1 MKPEQM
7 RELLTFNRWADQ
19 RLLEAV
25 SALTPDQFTK
35 NLHSSFPSVR
45 DTLVHIAGVEWVW
58 LERAQ
63 SRSPER
69 IPDTQAIPDIGA
81 LRAYWN
87 DVWDKWQEYSK
98 KLTQE
103 QLDEFVAYKTF
114 SFGPGRDPRWQML
127 QHMVN
132 HGTYHRGQ
140 VTTMLR
146 QHGAKSVGTDLIVFY
161 RERAATAGA

>member
-7 RELLTFNRWADQ
+7 RELLTFNTWAD
-19 RLLEAV
+19 RRMIEAV
-25 SALTPDQFTK
+25 SALTPEQFTK
-35 NLHSSFPSVR
+35 DLHSSFPSVR

-58 LERAQ
+58 LERAWG
-63 SRSPER
+63 RSPER
-69 IPDTQAIPDIGA
+69 IPDTQAIQDIGA
-81 LRAYWN
+81 LRTYWD
-87 DVWDKWQEYSK
+87 DVANKWQEYGK

-103 QLDEFVAYKTF
+103 DLDELVAYKTF

-140 VTTMLR
+140 VSTMLR
-146 QHGAKSVGTDLIVFY
+146 QLGAKSVGTDLIIFY
-161 RERAATAGA
+161 RERAAAAGA